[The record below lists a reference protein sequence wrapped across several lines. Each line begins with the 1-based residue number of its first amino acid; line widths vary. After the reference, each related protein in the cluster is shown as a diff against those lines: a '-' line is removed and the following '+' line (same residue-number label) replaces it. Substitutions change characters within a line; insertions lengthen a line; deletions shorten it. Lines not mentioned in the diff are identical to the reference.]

1 MAAPVA
7 VDLTCPLCQSVFR
20 ARTMGSSYYISGTD
34 TDLRETGSIE
44 EVRRYSVATCPCC
57 LLSDYSWNFQDYEE
71 LAPDERDALA
81 AALEFDPREKV
92 KRELVPGDF
101 ERFRLAARCFGAREF
116 DQSSLAELA
125 LLAYYVARDLGRRD
139 LEPGLRD
146 EAAGL
151 FAKALEEDEL
161 PAPLRLRYAYL
172 AGELSRRAGRRDDA
186 LRWFDEAVQAAREA
200 GEEGDPDG
208 HAAFIGQLARRMQT
222 RALYRDA
229 AAAELLELT
238 RDEDPEVAAEAR
250 RILAGRRD
258 RASVEASVEAW
269 RAASPR
275 ERTGMLRE
283 MVQDPALGL
292 YDLFVEAL
300 GSTAPEDIR
309 SAARA
314 LRELGDPRAAEPL
327 LACLERGVLSTEAA
341 LVDALRHIEAPGR
354 VEGVR
359 RVLERWEAQAAPS
372 GDPEADAWRFT
383 PDPVPLRNLLYT
395 EGGAHGLELLI
406 RDMQHLVENDLWD
419 KVPSGGPVSAA
430 LALSTPE
437 VAIALRGLLS
447 SQNPATRRWSA
458 FCLAEMGV
466 TDAAED
472 IAALVKDED
481 AVVRLQAAS
490 SLARLS
496 DSSQDT
502 AAAALRELKALP
514 AEDVPFALHFLIP
527 FQSKAVKGYLLEL
540 LEGGAATPGEVLP
553 LLGRQE
559 PDERTRST
567 LTQALLDT
575 NDDTRA
581 GAVTGL
587 AYQGGADAVEK
598 LRLLYDPEESD
609 EVRRRIVFG
618 LGRLASQGH
627 EREGTVAFLRRRLG
641 RGNPRLRFSIALTL
655 LQLGDPTGID
665 IVRDRAALF
674 EESFDRYDLVAPAL
688 KALAAWDRGRVV
700 QKRRRTARFVRPI

>member
-7 VDLTCPLCQSVFR
+7 VDLTCPLCQAVFR

-34 TDLRETGSIE
+34 TDLREVGSIE
-44 EVRRYSVATCPCC
+44 EVRRYSVATCPAC
-57 LLSDYSWNFQDYEE
+57 LLSDYAWNFQDYEE
-71 LAPDERDALA
+71 LDPDERRALSE
-81 AALEFDPREKV
+81 ALEFDPRQKV
-92 KRELVPGDF
+92 KREMGPGDF
-101 ERFRLAARCFGAREF
+101 ERFRLAARCFQARDF

-125 LLAYYVARDLGRRD
+125 LLAYYVSRDLGRRD

-146 EAAGL
+146 EAASL
-151 FAKALEEDEL
+151 FGKALEEDEL

-172 AGELSRRAGRRDDA
+172 AGELSRRGGRREEA
-186 LRWFDEAVQAAREA
+186 LRWFDEALQAAREA

-208 HAAFIGQLARRMQT
+208 HAAYIGQLARRMQT

-229 AAAELLELT
+229 AASELVELT
-238 RDEDPEVAAEAR
+238 RDVDPEVAAEAR

-258 RASVEASVEAW
+258 RASVEATRETWS
-269 RAASPR
+269 AAVSR
-275 ERTGMLRE
+275 ERTAMLRE
-283 MVQDPALGL
+283 MVQDPSGWLFDVFVDGL
-292 YDLFVEAL
+292 K
-300 GSTAPEDIR
+300 STAPEDIR
-309 SAARA
+309 LAARA
-314 LRELGDPRAAEPL
+314 LRELGDARAAGPL
-327 LACLERGVLSTEAA
+327 LAGLERGILSTEAA

-359 RVLERWEAQAAPS
+359 RILERWEAQAAPT

-406 RDMQHLVENDLWD
+406 RDMQQLVENDLWD

-430 LALSTPE
+430 LALCTEE
-437 VAIALRGLLS
+437 VALALRGLLS
-447 SQNPATRRWSA
+447 AGNAATRRWAA
-458 FCLAEMGV
+458 FCLAEMGCRE
-466 TDAAED
+466 AAGD
-472 IAALVKDED
+472 IAALVHDPEP
-481 AVVRLQAAS
+481 VVRLQAS
-490 SLARLS
+490 SALGRLGDRS
-496 DSSQDT
+496 CEAT
-502 AAAALRELKALP
+502 VLRELRAL
-514 AEDVPFALHFLIP
+514 AADDVPFALHFLIP
-527 FQSKAVKGYLLEL
+527 FRSQAVKAYLLEL
-540 LEGGAATPGEVLP
+540 LESGAATPGEVLP

-559 PDERTRST
+559 PDDRTRAT

-575 NDDTRA
+575 SDDTRA

-587 AYQGGADAVEK
+587 AYQGGADSVEK

-618 LGRLASQGH
+618 LGRLAGQGH
-627 EREGTVAFLRRRLG
+627 EREATLQFLRRRLG

-674 EESFDRYDLVAPAL
+674 DESFDRYDLVAPAL
-688 KALAAWDRGRVV
+688 KALAEWDRGRILAH
-700 QKRRRTARFVRPI
+700 RRRRTTARFVR

>member
-1 MAAPVA
+1 MAAPVS

-34 TDLRETGSIE
+34 SDLRETGSIE
-44 EVRRYSVATCPCC
+44 EVRRYSVATCPAC

-71 LAPDERDALA
+71 LSEEERRALA
-81 AALEFDPREKV
+81 EALDWDPREMV

-101 ERFRLAARCFGAREF
+101 ERFRLASRCFQAREF

-151 FAKALEEDEL
+151 FVKALEEDEL
-161 PAPLRLRYAYL
+161 PAPLRLRYAFL
-172 AGELSRRAGRRDDA
+172 AGELNRRAGRREEA
-186 LRWFDEAVQAAREA
+186 LRWFDEALQAAREA

-208 HAAFIGQLARRMQT
+208 HAAYIGQLARRMQT
-222 RALYRDA
+222 RTLYRDA
-229 AAAELLELT
+229 SARELLELS
-238 RDEDPEVAAEAR
+238 RDVDPEVTAEAR

-258 RASVEASVEAW
+258 RASVDATLEAW
-269 RAASPR
+269 RVATPR
-275 ERTGMLRE
+275 ERTAMLRE
-283 MVQDPALGL
+283 MVNDPSGW
-292 YDLFVEAL
+292 LFEVFAEAL
-300 GSTAPEDIR
+300 HSTAPEDIR
-309 SAARA
+309 LAARG
-314 LRELGDPRAAEPL
+314 LRELGDSRAAEPL
-327 LACLERGVLSTEAA
+327 LAALERGILSTEAA
-341 LVDALRHIEAPGR
+341 LVDALRHVEAPGR
-354 VEGVR
+354 VDGVR
-359 RVLERWEAQAAPS
+359 RILERWEAQAAPT

-395 EGGAHGLELLI
+395 EGGAYGLELLI
-406 RDMQHLVENDLWD
+406 RDMQQLVENDLWD

-430 LALSTPE
+430 LALSSEE
-437 VAIALRGLLS
+437 VALALRGLLS
-447 SQNPATRRWSA
+447 AGNPATRRWAA
-458 FCLAEMGV
+458 FCLAEMGCAE
-466 TDAAED
+466 AAPD
-472 IAALVKDED
+472 IAALVQDED
-481 AVVRLQAAS
+481 PVVRLQAS
-490 SLARLS
+490 SALGRLGDRSCEGTVLSELRRLAP
-496 DSSQDT
+496 D
-502 AAAALRELKALP
+502 
-514 AEDVPFALHFLIP
+514 DVPFALHFLIP
-527 FQSKAVKGYLLEL
+527 FGSDAVKAYLFDLLES
-540 LEGGAATPGEVLP
+540 GAATPGEVLP

-575 NDDTRA
+575 SDETRA

-618 LGRLASQGH
+618 LGRLASQGY
-627 EREGTVAFLRRRLG
+627 EREASLQFLRRRLG

-674 EESFDRYDLVAPAL
+674 DESFDRYDLVAPAL
-688 KALAAWDRGRVV
+688 KALAAWDRGRILAH
-700 QKRRRTARFVRPI
+700 RRRRSTARFVR